1 MSKETIFESLKTF
14 ATRDSRV
21 RAIGTTTTAAVDLDV
36 TLFVTQMSL
45 FKNTDWLN
53 FLGDFKFTETK
64 LSQEDTEPAH
74 LKMLFADG
82 TETILHIAPTFE
94 KRFFAKNSHNQILA
108 DKDVTE

>member
-94 KRFFAKNSHNQILA
+94 KRFFAKNAHNQILA

>member
-1 MSKETIFESLKTF
+1 MSKETVFENLKNF
-14 ATRDSRV
+14 VTRDSRV

-53 FLGDFKFTETK
+53 FLGDYKFTETK

-74 LKMLFADG
+74 LKMLFDDG
-82 TETILHIAPTFE
+82 TEVVLHIAPTFE
-94 KRFFAKNSHNQILA
+94 KRFFVKNAHNQILA
-108 DKDVTE
+108 DKDAAK